1 MKKFKLICV
10 LLAAVMLTAAAV
22 SCGSSGKKYVV
33 LEENFGSEQYG
44 IGFRRDD
51 NALTLAVQE
60 AIDAMIA
67 DGTAAKISTDWF
79 GEDKVL
85 KDQQFPR
92 AIENTGDDSLQKILD
107 KGEII
112 LGLDV
117 GFKPMGFYDDAGNI
131 VGFDIDLAKEVASR
145 LGVALKL
152 QPIDWNSKEMEL
164 SAGNIDMIWN
174 GMSITPERAENMN
187 ISKPY
192 LNNRMVIIAAADSGI
207 AAKADL
213 SGKKVAVQAGSSALD
228 CINAEPDVAAT
239 FTISEYP
246 DNPTAF
252 LDLKA
257 GRVDALVVDEAV
269 GLNLISED
277 K

>member
-228 CINAEPDVAAT
+228 CINAEPDIAAT

-257 GRVDALVVDEAV
+257 GRVDALVVDEVV

>member
-10 LLAAVMLTAAAV
+10 LLAALMLAAAAV
-22 SCGSSGKKYVV
+22 SCGSSDKKYVV

-44 IGFRRDD
+44 IGFRKDD
-51 NALTLAVQE
+51 NALTLAVQA
-60 AIDAMIA
+60 AIDEMIA

-92 AIENTGDDSLQKILD
+92 PIEDTGDDSLQKIKD

-174 GMSITPERAENMN
+174 GMSITPERAESMN

-192 LNNRMVIIAAADSGI
+192 LNNRMVIVAAADSSI
-207 AAKADL
+207 ASKADL
-213 SGKKVAVQAGSSALD
+213 SGKKVAAQAGSSALE

-239 FTISEYP
+239 FTINEYP

-257 GRVDALVVDEAV
+257 GRVDALVVDEVV
-269 GLNLISED
+269 GFNLISED

>member
-10 LLAAVMLTAAAV
+10 LLAAVMLAAAAV

-79 GEDKVL
+79 GEDTVL

-257 GRVDALVVDEAV
+257 GRVDALVVDEVV

>member
-10 LLAAVMLTAAAV
+10 LLAALMLAAAAV
-22 SCGSSGKKYVV
+22 SCGSSGEKYVV

-85 KDQQFPR
+85 KDQQYPR
-92 AIENTGDDSLQKILD
+92 AIEDTGDDSLQKIKD

-145 LGVALKL
+145 LGVTLKL

-192 LNNRMVIIAAADSGI
+192 LNNRMVIIASADSGI
-207 AAKADL
+207 ATKADL

-239 FTISEYP
+239 FTLNEYP

-257 GRVDALVVDEAV
+257 GRVDALVVDEVV

-277 K
+277 N

>member
-1 MKKFKLICV
+1 
-10 LLAAVMLTAAAV
+10 
-22 SCGSSGKKYVV
+22 
-33 LEENFGSEQYG
+33 
-44 IGFRRDD
+44 
-51 NALTLAVQE
+51 
-60 AIDAMIA
+60 MIA

-79 GEDKVL
+79 GEDTVL

-257 GRVDALVVDEAV
+257 GRVDALVVDEVV